1 MIRRRDLSPAEL
13 GAAAGRHLSVDDI
26 ERYALA
32 GGYARGRRVRRRTI
46 PAAPTSERLR
56 FSESL
61 FFQFDVGVEVDL
73 RGIHGLMPKP
83 ELRSSASAD
92 QGGRPASVAGLQD
105 AD

>member
-1 MIRRRDLSPAEL
+1 MIGRFFKIIEEPPFFHFFQSALLEGLQEAQEL
-13 GAAAGRHLSVDDI
+13 V
-26 ERYALA
+26 
-32 GGYARGRRVRRRTI
+32 RRTI

>member
-1 MIRRRDLSPAEL
+1 MIGRFFKIIEEPPFFHFFQSALLEGLQEAQEL
-13 GAAAGRHLSVDDI
+13 V
-26 ERYALA
+26 
-32 GGYARGRRVRRRTI
+32 RRTI

-83 ELRSSASAD
+83 HRD
-92 QGGRPASVAGLQD
+92 YRPVQGGRPASVAGLQD